1 MLRITKNNKRDNCV
15 WLLSERQRER
25 QRDRESENIKKE
37 EKC

>member
-15 WLLSERQRER
+15 WLFSERQRER